1 MLEQN
6 NGGKIRYVVL
16 DQGAMRHERLQAR
29 IANDP
34 TAVFVVPDVA
44 FSEMAIKRNAL
55 YTIRRSLSCLRAAV
69 DRTHV
74 SVSLKEIV
82 EYEKE
87 NGGNAIR
94 LDQLLSGLGTRI
106 GRGLIIGETSPDYEA
121 IVQRLTETEQHH
133 KALFDPRRDRDEMQR
148 HVAMFKKSFGAAR
161 LKFLRTP
168 GAYTED
174 IKLGMIFMIMKSMTR
189 DPGAFPGD
197 LKKRTLLVRLLA
209 IMYWAEKDGL
219 DYIKPEKI
227 LNDYI
232 DMEFVTI
239 ASYLDEIMS
248 LDDKVNMLDRQV
260 RRILDIEDAERMMK
274 IARETGFR
282 TSDELAE
289 PENDIS
295 NRRR

>member
-1 MLEQN
+1 MLEQ

-16 DQGAMRHERLQAR
+16 DQGAMRHEMLQTR

-34 TAVFVVPDVA
+34 DAVFVVPDVA
-44 FSEMAIKRNAL
+44 FSEMAMKRNVL
-55 YTIRRSLSCLRAAV
+55 YTVRRSLSCLQAAV
-69 DRTHV
+69 DRTYV
-74 SVSLKEIV
+74 SVSIKEIV

-87 NGGNAIR
+87 NGGNVIR
-94 LDQLLSGLGTRI
+94 FDQLLSGPGTRI
-106 GRGLIIGETSPDYEA
+106 GRGLIIGETSPDYDA
-121 IVQRLTETEQHH
+121 IVQRLTETEQDH
-133 KALFDPRRDRDEMQR
+133 KALFDPRKDRDEMQR
-148 HVAMFKKSFGAAR
+148 HVAMFKKSFGTAR

-174 IKLGMIFMIMKSMTR
+174 IKLGMIVLIMQSMTR

-219 DYIKPEKI
+219 DNIKPEKI
-227 LNDYI
+227 MNDYI
-232 DMEFVTI
+232 DMDFVVI

-248 LDDKVNMLDRQV
+248 VDEKVKMLDRQV
-260 RRILDIEDAERMMK
+260 RRIMDIEDAARMMK
-274 IARETGFR
+274 VARETGFR

-289 PENDIS
+289 LENDIS